1 MAAAG
6 QTKHINRSAIR
17 MGGCP
22 SGQRDLTVN
31 QTAIAFGGS
40 NPPSPM
46 NQAHIAQSVEHLLG
60 KKEVTGSSPVVGFP
74 APVPTGC
81 GRPAGWF
88 ADTNMHALNSSQEEE
103 EEEDGQGGI

>member
-74 APVPTGC
+74 APVPTGWV
-81 GRPAGWF
+81 GRHGGSPIQ
-88 ADTNMHALNSSQEEE
+88 TCMH
-103 EEEDGQGGI
+103 